1 MKAKKR
7 IMKNLIIVFLYLAI
21 FGVATLLIVNGHVKS
36 VGKDKILTVEQSL
49 ELEDVDCII
58 VLGCQVKDDGSL
70 SHMLRD
76 RLMRG
81 LELYE
86 SKAAPKLL
94 MSGGHGREDYDE
106 VGAMK
111 KYATDNG
118 VPSEDV
124 FMDHAGF
131 STYETVYR
139 AQEIFEADKVII
151 VTQGYHLYR
160 ALYIAEQLGVEA

>member
-76 RLMRG
+76 RLMR
-81 LELYE
+81 
-86 SKAAPKLL
+86 
-94 MSGGHGREDYDE
+94 
-106 VGAMK
+106 
-111 KYATDNG
+111 
-118 VPSEDV
+118 
-124 FMDHAGF
+124 
-131 STYETVYR
+131 
-139 AQEIFEADKVII
+139 
-151 VTQGYHLYR
+151 
-160 ALYIAEQLGVEA
+160 

>member
-86 SKAAPKLL
+86 SDAAPKLL
-94 MSGGHGREDYDE
+94 MSGDHGREDYP
-106 VGAMK
+106 
-111 KYATDNG
+111 TIRCPNG
-118 VPSEDV
+118 YP
-124 FMDHAGF
+124 
-131 STYETVYR
+131 
-139 AQEIFEADKVII
+139 
-151 VTQGYHLYR
+151 
-160 ALYIAEQLGVEA
+160 

>member
-1 MKAKKR
+1 MKTCKERRNENEEKQDSFD
-7 IMKNLIIVFLYLAI
+7 NCNCFCYNGLPLYLLQ
-21 FGVATLLIVNGHVKS
+21 GQKS
-36 VGKDKILTVEQSL
+36 QNKAG

-58 VLGCQVKDDGSL
+58 VLGCQVRDDGSL

-86 SKAAPKLL
+86 AGAASKLL
-94 MSGGHGREDYDE
+94 MSGDYGREDYDE

-111 KYATDNG
+111 NYATENG
-118 VPSEDV
+118 VPSENV

-131 STYETVYR
+131 STYESRTFIILYKPNYGNRTVV
-139 AQEIFEADKVII
+139 ES
-151 VTQGYHLYR
+151 
-160 ALYIAEQLGVEA
+160 GVLCAFRGRKDSFNS